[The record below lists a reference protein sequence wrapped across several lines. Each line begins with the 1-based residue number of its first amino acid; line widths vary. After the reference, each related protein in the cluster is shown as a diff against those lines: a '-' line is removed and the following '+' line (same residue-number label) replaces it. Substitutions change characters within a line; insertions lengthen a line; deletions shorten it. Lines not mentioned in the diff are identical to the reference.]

1 MKEGD
6 EQELALKHYIHRHLQ
21 LPPTLHESM
30 ARSDAVEILKQFA
43 FHYVNSLLLYCSDDL
58 KESMCVLARSQLPS
72 CMMCILIPN
81 PATHRLLHHVR
92 ENDYPVQDDPAG
104 KGKFFA

>member
-1 MKEGD
+1 MCSYFKRLLDTTSRFKYLDYAYNFLRNWMKEGD

-58 KESMCVLARSQLPS
+58 KESMWLCVTFLYDVCLDS
-72 CMMCILIPN
+72 
-81 PATHRLLHHVR
+81 
-92 ENDYPVQDDPAG
+92 
-104 KGKFFA
+104 